1 MTLKKLELIEVGRL
15 AEKNCPCITTVSKN
29 MLVVGVARPF
39 CVKTKLAFILTAIIK
54 EIIMA
59 KQMRICDQ
67 DLIINK
73 VVKSVEQVRREAY
86 EKDIKSQP
94 EWKKFVSETTKYQK
108 EYDRIEK
115 LKSELNSARDSLE
128 ERIKDF
134 NVQNGFTGYN
144 EGICH
149 ANYHRDRP
157 SIHIN
162 TNGLD
167 YEVRQAITEEVR
179 FSGMS
184 GDFDA
189 RQMVEDLVAKFS

>member
-1 MTLKKLELIEVGRL
+1 
-15 AEKNCPCITTVSKN
+15 
-29 MLVVGVARPF
+29 
-39 CVKTKLAFILTAIIK
+39 
-54 EIIMA
+54 MA

-94 EWKKFVSETTKYQK
+94 EWNEFLVETKTYQK

-115 LKSELNSARDSLE
+115 LKSQLNSARDDLE
-128 ERIKDF
+128 RRIKEF
-134 NVQNGFTGYN
+134 NEQQGFTGYN
-144 EGICH
+144 EGICQE
-149 ANYHRDRP
+149 NYHRERP
-157 SIHIN
+157 SIRIN

-189 RQMVEDLVAKFS
+189 RQMIEDLVAKFS

>member
-1 MTLKKLELIEVGRL
+1 
-15 AEKNCPCITTVSKN
+15 
-29 MLVVGVARPF
+29 
-39 CVKTKLAFILTAIIK
+39 
-54 EIIMA
+54 MA
-59 KQMRICDQ
+59 KPMRICDQ

-94 EWKKFVSETTKYQK
+94 EWKKFLAETTKYQK

-115 LKSELNSARDSLE
+115 LKSELNSARDNLE
-128 ERIKDF
+128 ERIKNF
-134 NVQNGFTGYN
+134 NEKQGFTGYN
-144 EGICH
+144 EGIQQET
-149 ANYHRDRP
+149 YHRDRP
-157 SIHIN
+157 SIRIN

-167 YEVRQAITEEVR
+167 WDIRQAITEEVR

-189 RQMVEDLVAKFS
+189 RQMIEDLVAKFS

>member
-1 MTLKKLELIEVGRL
+1 
-15 AEKNCPCITTVSKN
+15 
-29 MLVVGVARPF
+29 
-39 CVKTKLAFILTAIIK
+39 
-54 EIIMA
+54 MA

-94 EWKKFVSETTKYQK
+94 EWKQFLAETTKHQK
-108 EYDRIEK
+108 EYDRIDKRKRE
-115 LKSELNSARDSLE
+115 LKSTRDNLE
-128 ERIKDF
+128 QKIKDF
-134 NVQNGFTGYN
+134 NVKSGFIGDNQGIGN
-144 EGICH
+144 E
-149 ANYHRDRP
+149 NYHRDRP
-157 SIHIN
+157 SIRIN

-167 YEVRQAITEEVR
+167 WEVRQAITEEVR

-189 RQMVEDLVAKFS
+189 RQMIEDLVAKFS

>member
-1 MTLKKLELIEVGRL
+1 
-15 AEKNCPCITTVSKN
+15 
-29 MLVVGVARPF
+29 
-39 CVKTKLAFILTAIIK
+39 
-54 EIIMA
+54 MA
-59 KQMRICDQ
+59 KPMRICDQ

-94 EWKKFVSETTKYQK
+94 EWKQFLAETTKHQK
-108 EYDRIEK
+108 EFDRIDK
-115 LKSELNSARDSLE
+115 LKSELNSARKNLE

-134 NVQNGFTGYN
+134 NVKQGFTGYN
-144 EGICH
+144 EGICSE
-149 ANYHRDRP
+149 NYHRDRP

-167 YEVRQAITEEVR
+167 WEVRQAITEEVR

-189 RQMVEDLVAKFS
+189 RQMIEDLVAKFS

>member
-1 MTLKKLELIEVGRL
+1 
-15 AEKNCPCITTVSKN
+15 
-29 MLVVGVARPF
+29 
-39 CVKTKLAFILTAIIK
+39 
-54 EIIMA
+54 MA

-94 EWKKFVSETTKYQK
+94 EWNEFLVETKTYQK

-115 LKSELNSARDSLE
+115 LKTKLNSARDDLE
-128 ERIKDF
+128 RRIKDF
-134 NVQNGFTGYN
+134 NKQQGLTGYN
-144 EGICH
+144 EGICSEH
-149 ANYHRDRP
+149 YHSSRP

-167 YEVRQAITEEVR
+167 WDIRQAITEEVR
-179 FSGMS
+179 FAGMS
-184 GDFDA
+184 GDVNGLK
-189 RQMVEDLVAKFS
+189 MVEDLVAKFS

>member
-1 MTLKKLELIEVGRL
+1 
-15 AEKNCPCITTVSKN
+15 
-29 MLVVGVARPF
+29 
-39 CVKTKLAFILTAIIK
+39 
-54 EIIMA
+54 MA

-94 EWKKFVSETTKYQK
+94 EWKKFLAETTKYQK

-115 LKSELNSARDSLE
+115 LKSELNSARDNLE
-128 ERIKDF
+128 ERIKNF
-134 NVQNGFTGYN
+134 NEKQGFTGYN
-144 EGICH
+144 EGIQQET
-149 ANYHRDRP
+149 YHRDRP
-157 SIHIN
+157 SIRIN

-167 YEVRQAITEEVR
+167 WDIRQAITEEVR

-189 RQMVEDLVAKFS
+189 RQMIEDLVAKFS

>member
-1 MTLKKLELIEVGRL
+1 
-15 AEKNCPCITTVSKN
+15 
-29 MLVVGVARPF
+29 
-39 CVKTKLAFILTAIIK
+39 
-54 EIIMA
+54 MA
-59 KQMRICDQ
+59 KPMRICDQ

-94 EWKKFVSETTKYQK
+94 EWKQFLAETTKHQK
-108 EYDRIEK
+108 EFDRIEK

-128 ERIKDF
+128 ERIKKF
-134 NVQNGFTGYN
+134 NKQQGFTGYN
-144 EGICH
+144 EGICYE
-149 ANYHRDRP
+149 NYHRGRP

-162 TNGLD
+162 TTSLD
-167 YEVRQAITEEVR
+167 WEIRQEITEEVR

>member
-1 MTLKKLELIEVGRL
+1 
-15 AEKNCPCITTVSKN
+15 
-29 MLVVGVARPF
+29 
-39 CVKTKLAFILTAIIK
+39 
-54 EIIMA
+54 MA

-94 EWKKFVSETTKYQK
+94 EWNEFLVETKTYQK

-115 LKSELNSARDSLE
+115 LKSQLNSARDDLE
-128 ERIKDF
+128 RRIKEF
-134 NVQNGFTGYN
+134 NEQQGFTGYN
-144 EGICH
+144 EGICYE
-149 ANYHRDRP
+149 NYHRGRP

-162 TNGLD
+162 TTSLD
-167 YEVRQAITEEVR
+167 WEIRQEITEEVR

-189 RQMVEDLVAKFS
+189 RQMIEDLVAKFS